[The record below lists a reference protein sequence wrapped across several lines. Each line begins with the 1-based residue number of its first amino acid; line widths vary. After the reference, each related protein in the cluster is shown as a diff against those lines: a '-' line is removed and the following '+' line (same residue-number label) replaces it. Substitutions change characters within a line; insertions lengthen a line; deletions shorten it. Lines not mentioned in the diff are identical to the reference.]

1 MEWNIAE
8 IPAVIGRYLLMIQV
22 TDVLDIAIMA
32 FVMYKVFIL
41 VQSTKAA
48 SLLKG
53 LLVFFRG
60 TGAVLSAAPQRH
72 QLYSQ

>member
-32 FVMYKVFIL
+32 FVMY
-41 VQSTKAA
+41 
-48 SLLKG
+48 
-53 LLVFFRG
+53 
-60 TGAVLSAAPQRH
+60 
-72 QLYSQ
+72 